1 MINKLLLPS
10 TILITLLYLTSC
22 GESSNPTNVSST
34 TTATS
39 EVTTTPVAATTATP
53 SSQATPTTS
62 PDKQAGQKLAP
73 GKYCYLAKTKT
84 LDAQAK
90 VNISSANKVDGT
102 VEATIQNPAESYY
115 TSYTQTL
122 TGDLVGNK
130 AKLKIVTK
138 IENDTQNKEDTWTIT
153 ESTLNT
159 GRESFTKVDCATLTS
174 NKETASTAKSVRVK
188 FSPGANSTT
197 IKNSVVRGDR
207 NTYLLG
213 AKLGQQMNLKITS
226 LENNAVFD
234 VIAPDGKT
242 IKQEATTWSGKLP
255 ANGDYQII
263 VGGTRGNA
271 SYELTVEIK

>member
-1 MINKLLLPS
+1 MINKLLLPG
-10 TILITLLYLTSC
+10 TVLIALSYLTGC
-22 GESSNPTNVSST
+22 GGNSNSANVSST
-34 TTATS
+34 ITAAP

-53 SSQATPTTS
+53 ASQTPTTS
-62 PDKQAGQKLAP
+62 LDKQAGKKLAP
-73 GKYCYLAKTKT
+73 GTYCYSTKTKT

-90 VNISSANKVDGT
+90 VNISRANKVNGT
-102 VEATIQNPAESYY
+102 VQATIQNPAEGYYSSYN
-115 TSYTQTL
+115 QTL

-138 IENDTQNKEDTWTIT
+138 IENDTQNKQETWTIT

-159 GRESFTKVDCATLTS
+159 GRESFTKVDCATLTDDR
-174 NKETASTAKSVRVK
+174 ETASTAKPVRVK
-188 FSPGANSTT
+188 FDQGANSTT

-226 LENNAVFD
+226 LEKNAVFD
-234 VIAPDGKT
+234 VIAPGGKT

-255 ANGDYQII
+255 ASGDYQII